1 MEERWCSL
9 TSLKN
14 YRDLQVWQKS
24 IEWVEAIYNASK
36 NFPQDERFGLTSQ
49 VRRAAVSVAANIAE
63 GAERTSTGE
72 FLQFLGIARGS
83 PAEVE
88 TLLILAERLG
98 LLRTEQ
104 RDTLLAQASEIGKML
119 VGLQRSL
126 RSKH

>member
-1 MEERWCSL
+1 M

-98 LLRTEQ
+98 LLPTDLREK
-104 RDTLLAQASEIGKML
+104 LLSQASEIWKML

>member
-1 MEERWCSL
+1 M

-24 IEWVEAIYNASK
+24 IEWVEAIYNVSK

-49 VRRAAVSVAANIAE
+49 VRRAAVSVATNIAE

-83 PAEVE
+83 LAEVE

-98 LLRTEQ
+98 FLRTEQ

-126 RSKH
+126 RSKR